1 MQIKSLKRQ
10 KCAITHIRRQQ
21 MGRNDD
27 IKVRYNELAAK
38 LTDIKEPKKS
48 FILSL
53 LKDFVKLE
61 YDLNELSKAKEYKI
75 NVQNPYEQVVLPIHK
90 VIHDKQAQKNDIA
103 TKILRSLDGEADGE
117 SPLLKAL
124 AQFNA

>member
-1 MQIKSLKRQ
+1 ME
-10 KCAITHIRRQQ
+10 
-21 MGRNDD
+21 
-27 IKVRYNELAAK
+27 RYDELAAVLK
-38 LTDIKEPKKS
+38 DIKEPKRS

-61 YDLNELSKAKEYKI
+61 ADLDRLSTAKEYII
-75 NVQNPYEQVVLPIHK
+75 NPDNPNEQYVLPIHK

-103 TKILRSLDGEADGE
+103 TKILRSLDTETTEE

-124 AQFNA
+124 ARFE

>member
-1 MQIKSLKRQ
+1 ME
-10 KCAITHIRRQQ
+10 
-21 MGRNDD
+21 
-27 IKVRYNELAAK
+27 RYDELAEVLK
-38 LTDIKEPKKS
+38 EIKEPKRS

-61 YDLNELSKAKEYKI
+61 ADLDRLSTAQEYII
-75 NVQNPYEQVVLPIHK
+75 NPKNPTEQVVLPIHK

-103 TKILRSLDGEADGE
+103 TKILRTFENGNISEE

-124 AQFNA
+124 AEFNV

>member
-1 MQIKSLKRQ
+1 
-10 KCAITHIRRQQ
+10 
-21 MGRNDD
+21 MGRYD
-27 IKVRYNELAAK
+27 ELKAV
-38 LTDIKEPKKS
+38 LTEIKEPKRS

-61 YDLNELSKAKEYKI
+61 ADLDQLSTAQEYII
-75 NVQNPYEQVVLPIHK
+75 NPNNPIEQVVLPIHK

-103 TKILRSLDGEADGE
+103 TKILRSLDNEVGEE

-124 AQFNA
+124 ERFNA

>member
-1 MQIKSLKRQ
+1 M
-10 KCAITHIRRQQ
+10 A
-21 MGRNDD
+21 
-27 IKVRYNELAAK
+27 RYDELAAV
-38 LTDIKEPKKS
+38 LNDIKEPKRS

-61 YDLNELSKAKEYKI
+61 ADLNELSEAQEYII
-75 NVQNPYEQVVLPIHK
+75 NPDNPSEQVVLPIHK

-103 TKILRSLDGEADGE
+103 TKILRSLDNETTEE

-124 AQFNA
+124 ACFE